1 MSTARE
7 VIVAVMRDVQGVAK
21 KDRNQAQG
29 FSFRGIDA
37 VVNAVGPALR
47 EAGGFIIPT
56 VISNIQTTVP
66 SKNGGS
72 LNVVRLEVKF
82 SIFGS
87 EGDPIEGVV
96 AAEAFDSGDKATA
109 KAMSVAFRT
118 FMLQSF
124 SLPTDEPDPD
134 THSYEIAQPKFSDP
148 DRLTKIMVEIAK
160 AQTPAE
166 LKKVWDSV
174 ADIADAPFDTEY
186 GTDTLK
192 AVIVKRKAQIEA
204 EVK

>member
-7 VIVAVMRDVQGVAK
+7 VIISVMHSVQGVAK
-21 KDRNQAQG
+21 KDKNQAQG
-29 FSFRGIDA
+29 FNFRGIDA

-56 VISNIQTTVP
+56 VMNNLQTTVP

-87 EGDPIEGVV
+87 EGEPIEGVV

-134 THSYEIAQPKFSDP
+134 TQSYEIAQAQPANP
-148 DRLTKIMVEIAK
+148 NRLPEAMIAIAK
-160 AQTPAE
+160 AQTPVE
-166 LKKVWDSV
+166 LKAVWDSV
-174 ADIADAPFDTEY
+174 ADIADLPFPTEY

-192 AVIVKRKAQIEA
+192 AVIVKRKTQIET